1 MMRCS
6 RDSILSHIGHEGV
19 IGTPFLTKLSF
30 PLVEYT
36 SICTNYNMVYI
47 SPLFN
52 MFCLFCEMLLQV
64 MFTRLVFE
72 QINNNVKDYVLLGIT

>member
-1 MMRCS
+1 
-6 RDSILSHIGHEGV
+6 
-19 IGTPFLTKLSF
+19 
-30 PLVEYT
+30 
-36 SICTNYNMVYI
+36 
-47 SPLFN
+47 